1 MPTNISIDNLKGTGE
16 NILKSARN
24 TGRLEL
30 SQGGNNGMG
39 FSLFGP
45 ITSLPKELFT
55 VPGYVEHVT
64 ELNLNG
70 NKLKTIPKEIG
81 NWKNLEVLNLNDNEI
96 SSLPKEIGDL
106 TNLKDLYLGRNK
118 LKMLPKEIG
127 NLKNLEI
134 LHLGNNDFK
143 VLPKELGNLKNLEVI
158 TAPENP
164 NLTSIPKEL
173 VKLKKLRILDLRRNP
188 LLREIP
194 GTLIRRGLKVYK
206 NDRVRFININQNL
219 SVKRIN
225 VPLNTNRND
234 AISYNNFKVGNNAV
248 NIGYN
253 RYVSENTFRKL
264 AKMSVQSA
272 YILDSNE
279 NIAQNPF
286 TRKPL
291 LRKNIKF
298 VKFVKPNTNKKPDK
312 K

>member
-1 MPTNISIDNLKGTGE
+1 MPTNISISNLKGTGE
-16 NILKSARN
+16 RILKNARN
-24 TGRLEL
+24 TGTLQL
-30 SQGGNNGMG
+30 SKGGNNGMG

-55 VPGYVEHVT
+55 VSGYVEHVT

-81 NWKNLEVLNLNDNEI
+81 NWKKLEVLNLNDNVLTSI
-96 SSLPKEIGDL
+96 PKEIGDL
-106 TNLKDLYLGRNK
+106 KNLKDLYLGRNK
-118 LKMLPKEIG
+118 LKTLPKEIG

-143 VLPKELGNLKNLEVI
+143 ALPKELGNLKKLEVI

-164 NLTSIPKEL
+164 NLTSIPEEL

-188 LLREIP
+188 RLREIP
-194 GTLIRRGLKVYK
+194 GKQYDARVGGLKIYK
-206 NDRVRFININQNL
+206 NYNARFINIKQNL

-234 AISYNNFKVGNNAV
+234 AISYNTFKVGNNAV

-272 YILDSNE
+272 YILDSKE
-279 NIAQNPF
+279 NITQNPF
-286 TRKPL
+286 TRQPL

-298 VKFVKPNTNKKPDK
+298 VKFVKPKK
-312 K
+312 